1 MSDHVPIRTCVGCR
15 AKAHRSALVRLVL
28 DHRSDDDP
36 AVTIDRSACAPG
48 RGVWVHEHPH
58 CLDRAL
64 TTRAI
69 PRGLRT
75 TRAVDLRAVSEWLH
89 TIRR

>member
-1 MSDHVPIRTCVGCR
+1 MSTHAPLRTCVGCR
-15 AKAHRSALVRLVL
+15 AKAQRSALVRLVV
-28 DHRSDDDP
+28 DRRDAAP
-36 AVTIDRSACAPG
+36 AVTIDHTASAPG
-48 RGVWVHEHPH
+48 RGAWVHQIPH

-64 TTRAI
+64 TTGAI

-75 TRAVDLRAVSEWLH
+75 VASVDMSKVTAWFH